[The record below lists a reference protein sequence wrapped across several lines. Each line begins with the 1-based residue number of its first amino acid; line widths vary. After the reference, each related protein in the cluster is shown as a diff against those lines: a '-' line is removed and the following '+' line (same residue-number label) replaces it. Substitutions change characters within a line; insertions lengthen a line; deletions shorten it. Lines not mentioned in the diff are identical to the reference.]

1 MPPKKRF
8 RPGSLAPLPSA
19 KPKGTAALPANF
31 TLPYTPANT
40 GSLGFKVLPQTGH
53 DRATPS
59 AHAARQ
65 APVVGCS
72 NPWVASQEHPNG
84 PDLRGGFRLRDDDT
98 HGPVCSSFRVGP
110 GRMSH
115 TQPSAPRSRL
125 TDTIQAID
133 SDRSSNACAR
143 PRWDAPVVAHSKRGN
158 RDAALSAAR
167 DNRSKDEAM
176 RSLVEDIQS
185 FWLKPSCLHG
195 DTGTRGAAVC
205 AS

>member
-1 MPPKKRF
+1 MFLWHCDRQRLAQVVNMPPKKRH
-8 RPGSLAPLPSA
+8 RPGDLASLPSA
-19 KPKGTAALPANF
+19 KPAGHRAFPNNY
-31 TLPYTPANT
+31 TLPYTPTAS
-40 GSLGFKVLPQTGH
+40 GFSGFKVLPQASQSSGH
-53 DRATPS
+53 DRVTPS
-59 AHAARQ
+59 AHVARQ
-65 APVVGCS
+65 GPVVSCS
-72 NPWVASQEHPNG
+72 NPLVASQEHPNG
-84 PDLRGGFRLRDDDT
+84 PDLRGGIRLRDDDT

-176 RSLVEDIQS
+176 
-185 FWLKPSCLHG
+185 
-195 DTGTRGAAVC
+195 
-205 AS
+205 